1 MSLTQLTM
9 WLQHALRRI
18 HGSLSRERRLAG
30 VTCLLV
36 AVFICCYLPFWTVYM
51 CLVRREGGFDKQEF
65 SHFHLDVRVEEL
77 SGCCETSVKL
87 CKLFCDTF
95 LGVILLFLCSFDC
108 QILAILR
115 VVNFGINYLRHFF
128 IIFKKFC
135 AHLAANFL
143 NFP

>member
-51 CLVRREGGFDKQEF
+51 CLVRREGGFDKSF
-65 SHFHLDVRVEEL
+65 PIFTSMSEL
-77 SGCCETSVKL
+77 KNSQ
-87 CKLFCDTF
+87 
-95 LGVILLFLCSFDC
+95 GVAKRL
-108 QILAILR
+108 
-115 VVNFGINYLRHFF
+115 
-128 IIFKKFC
+128 
-135 AHLAANFL
+135 L
-143 NFP
+143 NFVSFSVTHF